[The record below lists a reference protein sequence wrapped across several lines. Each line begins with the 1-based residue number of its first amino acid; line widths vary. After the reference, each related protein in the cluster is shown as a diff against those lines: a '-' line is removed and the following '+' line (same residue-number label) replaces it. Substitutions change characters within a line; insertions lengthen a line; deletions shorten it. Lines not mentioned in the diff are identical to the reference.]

1 MTSPLTAR
9 EHAARL
15 VDALLGNRRDGG
27 PRDDEAARLEP
38 RDERFA
44 AELAHGVVRHLSRVD
59 WVVAHAAGKEIERI
73 VPPALAAARI
83 GVYQLLFTPSVPA
96 YAAVS
101 ASVDL
106 ARTLAPQTA
115 GFVNWLLRR
124 VGEDAVNQPQRGD
137 FSDEL
142 AWLATFHSFPHWL
155 VRRWVKRLGAAE
167 AERLLEAMNTHPPPH
182 LRVNRL
188 RATSAEVT
196 GALATAGFE
205 TEPGRFAPDVLHV
218 RGAGALTETAPFRE
232 GAIYFQ
238 DESSQ
243 LAALVLAPSAGERI
257 LDACTGVG
265 GKATQIAELSGNG
278 ATIVAVDQDS
288 GRLARL
294 AENARRLG
302 AEGILPR
309 RGDLLDPA
317 TCGDERFDAVLLDAP
332 CSSLGTIPRH
342 PEIKWAKR
350 SSDPKRLAELQ
361 LRLLERSADLVVPGG
376 RIVFS
381 TCSTE
386 PEEGED
392 VTARFLKTH
401 RDFRVAKIGAQSSAA
416 GEIRNLEELL
426 TSRGFLRTWPHR
438 HGIGGAFIALL
449 QRGGGAGTS

>member
-1 MTSPLTAR
+1 MASPITAR

-15 VDALLGNRRDGG
+15 IDALLGNRREGG
-27 PRDDEAARLEP
+27 PRDEEAPNLDP

-44 AELAHGVVRHLSRVD
+44 AEIAHGVVRHLSRVD
-59 WVVAHAAGKEIERI
+59 WIVAHAAGKEIERI

-124 VGEDAVNQPQRGD
+124 VGEDAANQPQRAD

-167 AERLLEAMNTHPPPH
+167 AARLLEAMNTHPPPH

-188 RATSAEVT
+188 RATPDEVSD
-196 GALATAGFE
+196 ALVAAGFE
-205 TEPGRFAPDVLHV
+205 IESGRFAPDALRV
-218 RGAGALTETAPFRE
+218 RGAGALTETASFRE

-243 LAALVLAPSAGERI
+243 LAALVLAPRAGERI

-302 AEGILPR
+302 AKGIESR

-342 PEIKWAKR
+342 PEIKWAKKA
-350 SSDPKRLAELQ
+350 SDPKRLAELQ
-361 LRLLERSADLVVPGG
+361 LRLLERSADLLVPGG

-386 PEEGED
+386 PEEGEE
-392 VTARFLKTH
+392 VITRFLKT
-401 RDFRVAKIGAQSSAA
+401 RPGFRVAKIGAQPPAA
-416 GEIRNLEELL
+416 GEIGNIDELL

-438 HGIGGAFIALL
+438 HGIGGAFVALL
-449 QRGGGAGTS
+449 TNKQL

>member
-1 MTSPLTAR
+1 MTSPITAR

-15 VDALLGNRRDGG
+15 IDSLLGNRREGG
-27 PRDDEAARLEP
+27 PREVDAARLDP

-44 AELAHGVVRHLSRVD
+44 AEIAHGVVRHLSRVD
-59 WVVAHAAGKEIERI
+59 WIVAHAAGKEIERI

-167 AERLLEAMNTHPPPH
+167 TAELLAAMNVHPPPH

-188 RATSAEVT
+188 RATTNEAT
-196 GALATAGFE
+196 GVLTAAGFE
-205 TEPGRFAPDVLHV
+205 IEPGHFAPDALRV

-243 LAALVLAPSAGERI
+243 LAALVLAPRAGERI

-265 GKATQIAELSGNG
+265 GKATQIAELSGNR

-302 AEGILPR
+302 AQGIESR

-342 PEIKWAKR
+342 PEIKWAKKA
-350 SSDPKRLAELQ
+350 SDPKRLAELQ
-361 LRLLERSADLVVPGG
+361 LRLLERSAHLLVPGG

-386 PEEGED
+386 PEEGEE
-392 VTARFLKTH
+392 VITRFLKTH
-401 RDFRVAKIGAQSSAA
+401 PDFRVAKIGSQSSAA
-416 GEIRNLEELL
+416 GEIRNIAELL

-438 HGIGGAFIALL
+438 HGIGGSFVALL
-449 QRGGGAGTS
+449 DQVETPR

>member
-1 MTSPLTAR
+1 MTSPISSR
-9 EHAARL
+9 ERAARL
-15 VDALLGNRRDGG
+15 IDALLGNRREGG
-27 PRDDEAARLEP
+27 SRDDELARLDP

-44 AELAHGVVRHLSRVD
+44 AELAHGVVRHLSRID
-59 WVVAHAAGKEIERI
+59 WIVAHAAGKEIERI

-83 GVYQLLFTPSVPA
+83 GIYQLLFTPSVPV

-124 VGEDAVNQPQRGD
+124 VGEAAVNQPQRGD

-155 VRRWVKRLGAAE
+155 VRRWVKRLGASE
-167 AERLLEAMNTHPPPH
+167 AAQLLEAMNTHPPPH

-188 RATSAEVT
+188 RATPDEISD
-196 GALATAGFE
+196 ALVAAGFE
-205 TEPGRFAPDVLHV
+205 IEPGHFSPDAVQV

-232 GAIYFQ
+232 GSIYLQ

-243 LAALVLAPSAGERI
+243 LAALVLSPRAGERI

-278 ATIVAVDQDS
+278 ASVVAVDQDS

-302 AEGILPR
+302 TEGIEPR

-317 TCGDERFDAVLLDAP
+317 TCADERFDGVLLDAP

-342 PEIKWAKR
+342 PEIKWAKKA
-350 SSDPKRLAELQ
+350 SDPKRLAELQ
-361 LRLLERSADLVVPGG
+361 LRLLERSAGLLSPGG

-386 PEEGED
+386 PEEGEE
-392 VTARFLKTH
+392 VITRFLKSH
-401 RDFRVAKIGAQSSAA
+401 RDLRVAKIGAQSPAP
-416 GEIRNLEELL
+416 GEIKNIQDLL
-426 TSRGFLRTWPHR
+426 TSRGFLRSWPHR
-438 HGIGGAFIALL
+438 HGIGGAFVALL
-449 QRGGGAGTS
+449 MRSE

>member
-1 MTSPLTAR
+1 MTSPISAR
-9 EHAARL
+9 ERAARL
-15 VDALLGNRRDGG
+15 IDALLGNRRAGD
-27 PRDDEAARLEP
+27 PRDNGDARLDP

-44 AELAHGVVRHLSRVD
+44 AEIAHGVVRHLSRVD
-59 WVVAHAAGKEIERI
+59 WIVANAAGKEIDRI

-106 ARTLAPQTA
+106 ARALAPQTA

-124 VGEDAVNQPQRGD
+124 VGPDAAALPRRENFGD
-137 FSDEL
+137 EI

-155 VRRWVKRLGAAE
+155 VRRWLKRLGQEQAAL
-167 AERLLEAMNTHPPPH
+167 LLEAMNTHPPPH

-188 RATSAEVT
+188 RGEPVAT
-196 GALATAGFE
+196 GADLAAAGFE
-205 TEPGRFAPDVLHV
+205 IEPGRFAPNALRV

-243 LAALVLAPSAGERI
+243 LAALVLAPRAGERI

-278 ATIVAVDQDS
+278 AKVVAVDQDA

-294 AENARRLG
+294 VENARRLG
-302 AEGILPR
+302 AEGIEPR

-342 PEIKWAKR
+342 PEIKWTKR
-350 SSDPKRLAELQ
+350 ASDPKRLAELQ
-361 LRLLERSADLVVPGG
+361 LRLLERSADLLAPGG

-386 PEEGED
+386 PEEGEG
-392 VTARFLKTH
+392 VIGRFLTAH
-401 RDFRVAKIGAQSSAA
+401 PGLRTVRIGGAIAKSAGTMNA
-416 GEIRNLEELL
+416 GELL
-426 TSRGFLRTWPHR
+426 TPEGYLRSWPHR
-438 HGIGGAFIALL
+438 HGIGGAFVALL
-449 QRGGGAGTS
+449 EKNR

>member
-1 MTSPLTAR
+1 MI
-9 EHAARL
+9 
-15 VDALLGNRRDGG
+15 DALLGNRPTGG
-27 PRDDEAARLEP
+27 PGDVETARLDP

-44 AELAHGVVRHLSRVD
+44 AEIAHGVVRHLSRVD
-59 WVVAHAAGKEIERI
+59 WIVAHAAGKEIERI

-83 GVYQLLFTPSVPA
+83 GVYHLLFTPSVPA

-106 ARTLAPQTA
+106 ARALAPQTA

-137 FSDEL
+137 FCDEL

-155 VRRWVKRLGAAE
+155 VRRWVKRLGASE
-167 AERLLEAMNTHPPPH
+167 TMQLLAAMNTHPPPH

-188 RATSAEVT
+188 RATLT
-196 GALATAGFE
+196 GVSGDLAAAGFE
-205 TEPGRFAPDVLHV
+205 IEPGRFAPDALRV
-218 RGAGALTETAPFRE
+218 RGAGALTETLPFRE
-232 GAIYFQ
+232 GALYFQ

-243 LAALVLAPSAGERI
+243 LAALVLAPRHGERI
-257 LDACTGVG
+257 LDACSGVG

-278 ATIVAVDQDS
+278 AHIVAVDQDS

-302 AEGILPR
+302 AAGIEPR

-317 TCGDERFDAVLLDAP
+317 TCGDAQFDAVLLDAP

-361 LRLLERSADLVVPGG
+361 LRLLERSAALLAPGG
-376 RIVFS
+376 RLVFS

-386 PEEGED
+386 PEEGEG
-392 VTARFLKTH
+392 VIGRFLKSH
-401 RDFRVAKIGAQSSAA
+401 RGFRVVKIGDHSTAA
-416 GEIRNLEELL
+416 GEIKNLETLL
-426 TSRGFLRTWPHR
+426 TPEGFLRSWPHR
-438 HGIGGAFIALL
+438 HGIGGAFVALL
-449 QRGGGAGTS
+449 RESSRNPDERK